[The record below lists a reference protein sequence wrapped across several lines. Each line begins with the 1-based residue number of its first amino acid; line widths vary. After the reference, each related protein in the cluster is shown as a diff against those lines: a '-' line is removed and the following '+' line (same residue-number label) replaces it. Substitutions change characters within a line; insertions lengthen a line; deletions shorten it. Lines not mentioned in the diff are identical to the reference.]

1 MHFSFRKTL
10 SLLNTHRRT
19 SSEATP
25 KEPQTNTTHRVRS
38 WSLTKI
44 EELIF
49 GSSSQ
54 IAPKPFYVNVASP
67 SLYQTTASSQRPA
80 LPTFVPQVDA
90 EPQALENPMVSLQAK
105 NDRLKDDIAALKL
118 DAQIREEELAK
129 FRSDYYA
136 ERFKANVRRRL
147 VNALEARSQTQNDQL
162 EQAEAF
168 ILSMIEIGLHQP
180 VFSEAWQAVK
190 VGRPSDDALVDAIK
204 KAAAIPGT
212 SWSSIIPAATGS
224 RTRDQQLCPISLTL
238 KPHKELNTT
247 IKAAKFWKSPVKPDS
262 SSGKSVTPSSSDLS
276 SIKNDTIDHW
286 DQTAVDDLLNR
297 LREGDIPTKSPYGSN
312 QGPHEI
318 DPAPN
323 SVDRVNARA
332 RISATDVTV
341 PSSLNIRA
349 HPITLADPPNPDRVQ
364 ECTPLL
370 PSHAADLAP
379 LASQT
384 FKDQRAATHRS
395 PRRLRLSPSN
405 QKRPAFG
412 KIDLNR
418 SVQRLNSLRKV
429 TEKQFTKPSAKALR
443 KRKAIIVT
451 EDMQFI
457 SADSPPPDKRR
468 LAVTQALPGQDPHTA
483 LRCSGD
489 TSNTLHTV
497 LNTGSAQT
505 AQPLCDKGA
514 LSPETALL
522 SLERICAGF
531 SSGSLGSL
539 AMISED
545 SEINL
550 RHPCPA
556 ASNSL
561 PDSQPTVISSIKP
574 KLVDPASRTPP
585 IFRKSA
591 LPVLKMRRAVSVPSK
606 KSYLPPHVQPATHGE
621 QDSAVL
627 NGGITSSKRLI
638 HKTTSP
644 LRIAKGAK
652 PSASDVVPRK
662 PHTMGP
668 MTTASIT
675 RGFSG
680 GRFSS
685 SKGTKPAKGMPSV
698 AC

>member
-1 MHFSFRKTL
+1 MHFSFRTTL
-10 SLLNTHRRT
+10 SLLHRRT
-19 SSEATP
+19 RSDATLE
-25 KEPQTNTTHRVRS
+25 EPQTNTTHRVRS

-49 GSSSQ
+49 GSSTQ
-54 IAPKPFYVNVASP
+54 IAPKPFYINVASP
-67 SLYQTTASSQRPA
+67 SIYQTPVSSQRPA

-90 EPQALENPMVSLQAK
+90 EPQALENPMVSLQAE
-105 NDRLKDDIAALKL
+105 NDKLKEDIAALEL
-118 DAQIREEELAK
+118 DARIREEELAK

-147 VNALEARSQTQNDQL
+147 VNASEAKSQAQNDRL

-180 VFSEAWQAVK
+180 VLSEAWQAVK
-190 VGRPSDDALVDAIK
+190 AGRPSDDALVNAIK
-204 KAAAIPGT
+204 KAATIPGT

-224 RTRDQQLCPISLTL
+224 RTRDQHLFPISLTL
-238 KPHKELNTT
+238 KPRRELNTT
-247 IKAAKFWKSPVKPDS
+247 MKATKFWKSPAKTDS
-262 SSGKSVTPSSSDLS
+262 SPGKTVTPSSSDLS
-276 SIKNDTIDHW
+276 SIRNDTIDHW

-297 LREGDIPTKSPYGSN
+297 LREGDIPTKSPHNSN
-312 QGPHEI
+312 REPHEI
-318 DPAPN
+318 DPAPS
-323 SVDRVNARA
+323 SVDRANARA
-332 RISATDVTV
+332 RMSATDVTV
-341 PSSLNIRA
+341 PSSLNTTA
-349 HPITLADPPNPDRVQ
+349 HLTLPDPPNPDRVQ
-364 ECTPLL
+364 EYTPLL
-370 PSHAADLAP
+370 QSHSADLAP

-384 FKDQRAATHRS
+384 FKDQRAATYRS
-395 PRRLRLSPSN
+395 PRRLRLSPSS

-418 SVQRLNSLRKV
+418 NVQRFNSLRKV
-429 TEKQFTKPSAKALR
+429 TEKQGTKSSAKALG

-451 EDMQFI
+451 EEMQFI
-457 SADSPPPDKRR
+457 SAGSPPRGKRR
-468 LAVTQALPGQDPHTA
+468 LAVTQALPGQNPHTA
-483 LRCSGD
+483 LRRSGD
-489 TSNTLHTV
+489 ASNTLHNV

-505 AQPLCDKGA
+505 AQPLCDKGT

-545 SEINL
+545 SEIDL
-550 RHPCPA
+550 CHPCPA
-556 ASNSL
+556 ALNPL
-561 PDSQPTVISSIKP
+561 PDPRPTVISSIKP

-585 IFRKSA
+585 IFRKSV

-606 KSYLPPHVQPATHGE
+606 KSYLPPHVQPAAHGK
-621 QDSAVL
+621 QDSAAH
-627 NGGITSSKRLI
+627 NGGTTSPKRLVR
-638 HKTTSP
+638 KTTSP
-644 LRIAKGAK
+644 LRIAKGAR
-652 PSASDVVPRK
+652 PGASDIVPRK

-685 SKGTKPAKGMPSV
+685 SKGTKPAKDVPSV